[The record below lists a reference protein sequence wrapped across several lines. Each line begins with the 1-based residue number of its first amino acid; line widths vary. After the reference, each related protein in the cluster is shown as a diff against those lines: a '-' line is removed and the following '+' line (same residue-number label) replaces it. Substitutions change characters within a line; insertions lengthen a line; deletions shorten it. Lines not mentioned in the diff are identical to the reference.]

1 MRSKASQSFFLKFL
15 SLLLFPLLCNN
26 LSSAQKYAMA
36 KEERVACA
44 GLTRQFQKVDQEG
57 RHVNPFKCARKS
69 CLVWHLSHLRN
80 PINFSLRGTLRE
92 KLLSQSQCQRRAQWA
107 VLGAASKADYLRAY
121 KTVSEHKDMNCERWQ
136 KQLWGGIEWSG
147 GVCLCVAQQSAR
159 LCVCLKR
166 QLFICICF
174 NKHKHAY
181 VCGLYYMA
189 YVRQLRVVYT
199 HWLTTTT
206 KLTWHKASVRAQGS
220 QRCFNSSIP
229 LKTLQ
234 PWHMSSAWEIYRA
247 CQPQRILQ
255 CSCMGKREREI
266 ESARRKQ
273 KAQNYWLK
281 IIDWLFCIAANA
293 LYNMTITHT
302 RTHTHTP
309 VFKHSPLAQHETN
322 AHKMNLLL
330 RFLLLLLLFFFLL
343 LLLLL
348 KSMQKAFKPCCLC
361 LGAVMWQQQPQKL
374 SAQKD
379 WWEWSVLDKGTSA
392 RAVSKVLKLNNS

>member
-15 SLLLFPLLCNN
+15 SLLSFPLLCNN
-26 LSSAQKYAMA
+26 LRSAQKYAMA

-80 PINFSLRGTLRE
+80 PINFAAHCGVFRGRSCLAKANAKE
-92 KLLSQSQCQRRAQWA
+92 AAQWA

-121 KTVSEHKDMNCERWQ
+121 KTVSEHKEMNCERWQ
-136 KQLWGGIEWSG
+136 KQLWGREWVKW
-147 GVCLCVAQQSAR
+147 GVYLCVAQQSAR

-166 QLFICICF
+166 QLFIHICF

-206 KLTWHKASVRAQGS
+206 KLTWHKASVRV
-220 QRCFNSSIP
+220 RCFNSSIP

-255 CSCMGKREREI
+255 CSCMGERERET
-266 ESARRKQ
+266 ENARRKQ

-293 LYNMTITHT
+293 LYNMTITHI
-302 RTHTHTP
+302 RTHTHPSSSTLP
-309 VFKHSPLAQHETN
+309 WPNTKQMHT
-322 AHKMNLLL
+322 KWI
-330 RFLLLLLLFFFLL
+330 
-343 LLLLL
+343 
-348 KSMQKAFKPCCLC
+348 CCLDFC
-361 LGAVMWQQQPQKL
+361 CFSCSLCSSSSWCCCCCWNQCKKHL
-374 SAQKD
+374 SLVACVWAQSCGSNSHKNCQLRKID
-379 WWEWSVLDKGTSA
+379 ESEACWIRAQVRGQSVKY
-392 RAVSKVLKLNNS
+392 